1 MTDEEALAVL
11 KDMRTNADTHANICG
26 STGGEKFIRKREALD
41 IAIETMATLAKLYD
55 AIDQAFDE
63 YLAPSL
69 AAKLKSEIGYIV
81 SGYGSEEVTPCQE
94 NEPPSGS

>member
-1 MTDEEALAVL
+1 MTNEEATRVL
-11 KDMRTNADTHANICG
+11 KTMRTDADVHANICG
-26 STGGEKFIRKREALD
+26 ATGGEKFIRKREALD

-55 AIDQAFDE
+55 AIDQALDE
-63 YLAPSL
+63 YLAHDL
-69 AAKLKSEIGYIV
+69 AYKLKSEIGYIV